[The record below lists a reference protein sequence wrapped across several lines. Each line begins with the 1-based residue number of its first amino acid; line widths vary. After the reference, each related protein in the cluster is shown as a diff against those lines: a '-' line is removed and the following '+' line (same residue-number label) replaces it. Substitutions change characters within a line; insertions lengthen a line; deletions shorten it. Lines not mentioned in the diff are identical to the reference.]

1 MFLTKNK
8 LCLNQFCSHVY
19 QHSNTRLD
27 SGSESLTFYGTATFT
42 GFRSEILPI
51 GTFPSVPKNYTILI
65 LCHRTVY
72 KFFFL

>member
-1 MFLTKNK
+1 MFLTENK

-51 GTFPSVPKNYTILI
+51 DTFQSVLKNSAILI

-72 KFFFL
+72 KFFL